1 MPELVEL
8 IEQLNQ
14 GAVDPVAALPALQA
28 FYQHISETLQYVAA
42 EPALAPLLGE
52 TKQVLQYAE
61 EAINNTNKHVEKLQR
76 EQGGANPEGDSAL
89 QQELQREEMKLE
101 MIKRKADLEL
111 QLKQARI
118 DQEKAKFAQEQAM
131 RDAENVIKIQQLQ
144 Q

>member
-1 MPELVEL
+1 M
-8 IEQLNQ
+8 
-14 GAVDPVAALPALQA
+14 
-28 FYQHISETLQYVAA
+28 
-42 EPALAPLLGE
+42 LGE

-131 RDAENVIKIQQLQ
+131 RAAENVIKIQQLQ